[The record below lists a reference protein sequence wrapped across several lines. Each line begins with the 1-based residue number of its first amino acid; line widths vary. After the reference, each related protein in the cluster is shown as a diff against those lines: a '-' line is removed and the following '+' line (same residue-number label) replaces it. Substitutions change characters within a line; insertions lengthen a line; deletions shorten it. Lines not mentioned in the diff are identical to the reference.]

1 MQLLQQA
8 ARDAVGKT
16 LVRQTLEA
24 DDAGTHFTCFTGTKV
39 RILTQAATLGERTLL
54 QATSA
59 TKVQILTQL
68 LVQKCTY

>member
-1 MQLLQQA
+1 LVQLLQQAVQLLQQA

-39 RILTQAATLGERTLL
+39 RILTQLRQPLWANGRCCRRHAL
-54 QATSA
+54 Q
-59 TKVQILTQL
+59 KY
-68 LVQKCTY
+68 KY